1 MTDSTPRDK
10 GEIERLIAELRTEPR
25 CQCGTLRDPD
35 QSTVTDDAAD
45 NLESL
50 LAQLSEAETALTR
63 ITSVDPDVHNSRFR
77 AFAIMTAH
85 AALDKLGPTLPKE
98 GTSHEQ

>member
-1 MTDSTPRDK
+1 MTPDR
-10 GEIERLIAELRTEPR
+10 EELERLVAELRTEPR

-45 NLESL
+45 ALESL
-50 LAQLSEAETALTR
+50 LTQLSEAEAERDGWKEL
-63 ITSVDPDVHNSRFR
+63 
-77 AFAIMTAH
+77 AEELGGK
-85 AALDKLGPTLPKE
+85 LDHSIGVYTLPKE